1 MTAPALDGARQWA
14 ASLTAALDEV
24 TGRIDAVARRLA
36 AAWPDTGGEEWVHRM
51 HVLRRVL
58 ERDADAAAEFGRAV
72 DRLADP
78 TVGPTAEG
86 ARLGGTG
93 AVRVDDRRGVAIPQ
107 LNDPL
112 GGW

>member
-1 MTAPALDGARQWA
+1 MIAPALDGARRWS
-14 ASLTAALDEV
+14 ASLTTALDDV
-24 TGRIDAVARRLA
+24 TGRIDAVTRRLA
-36 AAWPDTGGEEWVHRM
+36 AAWPDAGGEEWVHRM
-51 HVLRRVL
+51 HVLRRAL
-58 ERDADAAAEFGRAV
+58 ERDADAAAEFRRAV

-78 TVGPTAEG
+78 TVDPTPDG

-93 AVRVDDRRGVAIPQ
+93 AVRVDDRRGVTIPQ